1 MTTSR
6 LLTYLG
12 LASGCVLASA
22 LPSFAI
28 QNFTGP
34 YAAAN
39 WSFNTNGNGTVTT
52 APTPKLSFDLNS
64 GTTPSTFTDY
74 FIAVPNFGSDS
85 PFVSFDYNFVATSNR
100 NRFRFRVGVVTE
112 VTCNVSCSG
121 SFTSQAVAPGDIIR
135 FQVRNLA
142 NPTSASNVVISN
154 FDAPVPFEP
163 VSGLGLGAVAGLW
176 ALEKRRRAQVNGVEA
191 EAKVKEPVA

>member
-1 MTTSR
+1 MANNR
-6 LLTYLG
+6 LLTCLG

-39 WSFNTNGNGTVTT
+39 WSFATTGNGTIST
-52 APTPKLSFDLNS
+52 APTPKLSFNLGS
-64 GTTPSTFTDY
+64 GTTANTFTNY
-74 FIAVPNFGSDS
+74 FITVPNFGSDA
-85 PFVSFDYNFVATSNR
+85 PFVSFDYSFTALSNR
-100 NRFRFRVGVVTE
+100 NRFRFGVNGINQL
-112 VTCNVSCSG
+112 TCNTSCSG
-121 SFTSQAVAPGDIIR
+121 TFISAVSPGDIIR
-135 FQVRNLA
+135 FQVRNNA
-142 NPTSASNVVISN
+142 APTSASNVVISN

-176 ALEKRRRAQVNGVEA
+176 ALEKRRRAQVSNLET